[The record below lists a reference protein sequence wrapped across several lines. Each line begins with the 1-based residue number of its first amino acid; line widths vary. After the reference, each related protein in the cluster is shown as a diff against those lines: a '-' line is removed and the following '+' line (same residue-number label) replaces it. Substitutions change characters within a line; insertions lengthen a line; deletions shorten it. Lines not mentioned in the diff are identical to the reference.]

1 MITLSTEIKLKSSPE
16 ELFLFLQTL
25 EGVIQCFQ
33 YKKIKQLKIENNRVE
48 FILRNAAIF
57 KFQIGKVTD
66 TYVQI
71 DSIKEV
77 PFLTA
82 IQFEIAYSEGGS
94 VVNVHLETDTSP
106 VMDFTFESKAKRWLT
121 SIVENLDRVF
131 NS

>member
-25 EGVIQCFQ
+25 EGIAQCFE

-48 FILRNAAIF
+48 FILRNAAVF

-66 TYVQI
+66 TFVQI

-77 PFLTA
+77 PFMTA
-82 IQFEIAYSEGGS
+82 IQFEIASFEDGS

-106 VMDFTFESKAKRWLT
+106 VMDFTFESKAKRWLAA
-121 SIVENLDRVF
+121 IVENLDRVF
-131 NS
+131 N